1 MYSSFCLT
9 WARSLVFPGE
19 IGPADEFSARLDIE
33 VDSPGPSHVI
43 KCVPI
48 RARSGTA
55 RVHAPK
61 DLQVYKHLYSFTN
74 LYTKKAHF
82 HAFLISQAWLE
93 KTQHNSSK
101 NKKKCE
107 KWGDADE
114 SQPVSDI
121 YIHIVIMFVYSDL
134 ARLHKSTFMFL
145 SFFNPTVEELK

>member
-74 LYTKKAHF
+74 FYTKKT
-82 HAFLISQAWLE
+82 LSCISY
-93 KTQHNSSK
+93 KSGMVRKNTTQQLQKQDVRK
-101 NKKKCE
+101 NGVMQMK
-107 KWGDADE
+107 ANPY
-114 SQPVSDI
+114 QI
-121 YIHIVIMFVYSDL
+121 
-134 ARLHKSTFMFL
+134 STFTSSSWLFIL
-145 SFFNPTVEELK
+145 TLQGSTSLPLCFCLF

>member
-9 WARSLVFPGE
+9 WVRSLVFPGE

-61 DLQVYKHLYSFTN
+61 DLQVYKHLYYLALQFFFF
-74 LYTKKAHF
+74 YTKSHF
-82 HAFLISQAWLE
+82 NAFLISQAWFE
-93 KTQHNSSK
+93 KTKHNSSK

-107 KWGDADE
+107 KWSDANE
-114 SQPVSDI
+114 SQPISDI

-134 ARLHKSTFMFL
+134 ARLHNSTFMFL
-145 SFFNPTVEELK
+145 SFLIQQ

>member
-74 LYTKKAHF
+74 FYTKKAHF
-82 HAFLISQAWLE
+82 HAFLTSQAWLE
-93 KTQHNSSK
+93 KTKHNSSK
-101 NKKKCE
+101 NKKKCGKME
-107 KWGDADE
+107 WCRWKPTRIRYLYSHRRHVCLFWPCKAP
-114 SQPVSDI
+114 QLYLYV
-121 YIHIVIMFVYSDL
+121 FV
-134 ARLHKSTFMFL
+134 
-145 SFFNPTVEELK
+145 FF